1 MMWRIFSLIFTV
13 FVIMLL
19 VFYWFLPF
27 NTTEFYVDFSDSNN
41 FNFTL
46 NASETND
53 MQFYKN
59 MRYQNSEIS
68 YRIYNCPLYKKN
80 EIDLAFSTLSNL
92 TILNFYPIFYD
103 EEISATCES
112 RGKTRGGL
120 FIAGEG
126 GPVNI
131 TSTQNFNV
139 IFQGELLLIKESK
152 CENPNVGIHEILHTL
167 GFNHSSNPKN
177 IMYDVSKCG
186 QTIGEDIINKINE
199 LYSVESYPDLAFEN
213 VSAVMN
219 GKYLD
224 TNISIRNHG
233 LKDSGNA
240 KLIIYADE
248 KQIKEIELN
257 PIRIG
262 YGLTITLENIFVL
275 KINVNELKF
284 LIESDFDELNKN
296 NNKIKLEIKKQLN

>member
-1 MMWRIFSLIFTV
+1 MIWKIFSFT
-13 FVIMLL
+13 FTILVILLL
-19 VFYWFLPF
+19 VFYWFFPF
-27 NTTEFYVDFSDSNN
+27 NTTEFYADFSSSNN

-46 NASETND
+46 NASEIKD
-53 MQFYKN
+53 MQFYEN
-59 MRYQNSEIS
+59 MRYPNSEIS
-68 YRIYNCPLYKKN
+68 YRIYNCPLFKEN
-80 EIDLAFSTLSNL
+80 EIELAFNTLSNL
-92 TILNFYPIFYD
+92 TVLDFYPISHN

-126 GPVNI
+126 GPINI

-139 IFQGELLLIKESK
+139 IFQGEILLIKESK
-152 CENPNVGIHEILHTL
+152 CENPNVGLHEILHAL

-177 IMYDVSKCG
+177 IMYDISKCG
-186 QTIGEDIINKINE
+186 QTIGEDIINRINE
-199 LYSVESYPDLAFEN
+199 LYSVESYPDLSFEN

-248 KQIKEIELN
+248 KLIKEIELD

-262 YGLTITLENIFVL
+262 YGLTITLENIFIL
-275 KINVNELKF
+275 KINVNELIF

-296 NNKIKLEIKKQLN
+296 NNKIKLEIKNN

>member
-1 MMWRIFSLIFTV
+1 MIWKIFSLIFTV
-13 FVIMLL
+13 LVIILL
-19 VFYWFLPF
+19 IFYWFFPF
-27 NTTEFYVDFSDSNN
+27 NTTEFYADLSGSGN

-46 NASETND
+46 NASETRD
-53 MQFYKN
+53 MQFYEN
-59 MRYQNSEIS
+59 MRYPNSEIS
-68 YRIYNCPLYKKN
+68 YRIYNCPLFKKN
-80 EIDLAFSTLSNL
+80 EIELAFNTLSNL
-92 TILNFYPIFYD
+92 TILDFYPTPNN

-126 GPVNI
+126 GPINI

-139 IFQGELLLIKESK
+139 IFQGEILLIKESK
-152 CENPNVGIHEILHTL
+152 CENPNVGMHEILHTL
-167 GFNHSSNPKN
+167 GFNHSSNPNN

-186 QTIGEDIINKINE
+186 QTIGEDIINTINE
-199 LYSVESYPDLAFEN
+199 LYSVQSLSDLSFEN

-224 TNISIRNHG
+224 TEIGIRNHG
-233 LKDSGNA
+233 LKDSANA

-248 KQIKEIELN
+248 KIIKEIELD
-257 PIRIG
+257 PISIG
-262 YGLTITLENIFVL
+262 YGLTVTLENIFIL
-275 KINVNELKF
+275 KLNVNELIF

-296 NNKIKLEIKKQLN
+296 NNKIKLEIKKLN